1 MTDRWRSRDWSAQA
15 GWALRCIQI
24 AVIFT
29 YFLSALTKIRSGGWS
44 LTSWPESSILLWAII
59 RRPNGLGQFLIPYP
73 ELLRVMQ
80 WGSFIAELTSVV
92 VLWLRGRAL
101 LLAALFWLS
110 FHLFT
115 VTHPVHPLRADVDL
129 LAGLRPARAARSL
142 AAPEVRPAPV
152 GRGRRHAREAAVAD
166 RFWPPDRGRSS
177 NVRGCPYTRLVAGRI
192 NEEDVAAVRDRARIE
207 EVVGSYV
214 TLRTT
219 GGTMKGL
226 CPFHDEK
233 TPSFQVTPSR
243 GYWYCFGAC
252 AEGGDVIDFMRKIDN
267 LTFVEA
273 VERLADR
280 VGIQLRYTDDGGVR
294 AEPGLRMRLVEA
306 LKQAAD
312 FYAEQL
318 TTPEAQPAR
327 QFLAERGF
335 DRAAAEHFGVGF
347 APRDGRALL
356 RHLRGRG
363 FADKELVA
371 AGLAR
376 EAGYDFFQSRALW
389 PIRDSGKQ
397 VLGFGAR
404 RLFDDDRMPAK
415 YINTPETVLYKKSH
429 VLYGLDLARTA
440 ISKKSQAV
448 VVEGYTDVMAAHLA
462 GVDTAVASC
471 GTAFGDDHA
480 RLLRRLMGDH
490 DAFHGEV
497 IFTFDGDAAGQ
508 AAALKVFAGDQNFV
522 TQTYVAIEPTGL
534 DPCDLRLQRGDAAVR
549 ELVAR
554 RLPLYRFVMSN
565 VLSQHDLD
573 RADGRLAALR
583 AATPLVASIRDTAL
597 VSGYVRELA
606 GLLGMDIEEVR
617 AEVMRAAPQS
627 SRRPARAAGPAEE
640 PERRAARPAGAAAA
654 RPAGPAAGH
663 RAADQQAADPEPGAV
678 PRRIGT
684 GSAPPTSPI
693 PRTPRSSPRW
703 RRRRPTASRPD
714 DRPEP
719 SGCTGSPRPARA
731 MRSARWS
738 PRWRWSRCRSRAR

>member
-1 MTDRWRSRDWSAQA
+1 M
-15 GWALRCIQI
+15 
-24 AVIFT
+24 
-29 YFLSALTKIRSGGWS
+29 
-44 LTSWPESSILLWAII
+44 
-59 RRPNGLGQFLIPYP
+59 
-73 ELLRVMQ
+73 
-80 WGSFIAELTSVV
+80 
-92 VLWLRGRAL
+92 
-101 LLAALFWLS
+101 
-110 FHLFT
+110 
-115 VTHPVHPLRADVDL
+115 
-129 LAGLRPARAARSL
+129 
-142 AAPEVRPAPV
+142 
-152 GRGRRHAREAAVAD
+152 
-166 RFWPPDRGRSS
+166 
-177 NVRGCPYTRLVAGRI
+177 AGRI
-192 NEEDVAAVRDRARIE
+192 NEEDIAAVRDRARIE
-207 EVVGSYV
+207 DVVGSYV
-214 TLRTT
+214 TLRST

-243 GYWYCFGAC
+243 GRWYCFGAC
-252 AEGGDVIDFMRKIDN
+252 GEGGDVIDFLQKIES
-267 LTFVEA
+267 LSFYEA

-280 VGIQLRYTDDGGVR
+280 VGIQLRYAEDGGVR
-294 AEPGLRMRLVEA
+294 AEPGLRTRLVDA
-306 LKQAAD
+306 LKQAAE

-335 DRAAAEHFGVGF
+335 ERTAAERFGVGY

-376 EAGYDFFQSRALW
+376 EQGYDFFQARALW
-389 PIRDSGKQ
+389 PIRDSGRQ

-404 RLFDDDRMPAK
+404 RLFDDDRLPAK

-440 ISKKSQAV
+440 ISKRSQAV
-448 VVEGYTDVMAAHLA
+448 VVEGYTDVMAAHLS

-471 GTAFGDDHA
+471 GTAFGDDHT

-522 TQTYVAIEPTGL
+522 AQTYVAIEPSGL
-534 DPCDLRLQRGDAAVR
+534 DPCDLRLQKGEAAVR

-565 VLSQHDLD
+565 VLRQHDLD

-583 AATPLVASIRDTAL
+583 AASPLVASIRDSGL

-606 GLLGMDIEEVR
+606 GMLGMDIEEVR
-617 AEVMRAAPQS
+617 AEVMRVA
-627 SRRPARAAGPAEE
+627 SRTGRRAGPPPDP
-640 PERRAARPAGAAAA
+640 PEAPGPEARPAGIPMPNPRDRLLAIERETTKLIIQNPELFPPGWDGVTVADFTHPAYAAVFAA
-654 RPAGPAAGH
+654 VEKAST
-663 RAADQQAADPEPGAV
+663 E
-678 PRRIGT
+678 GT
-684 GSAPPTSPI
+684 PLDNPTS
-693 PRTPRSSPRW
+693 TPADWVHRITEACPSEEIRSLVAALAVE
-703 RRRRPTASRPD
+703 RP
-714 DRPEP
+714 P
-719 SGCTGSPRPARA
+719 S
-731 MRSARWS
+731 RSAID
-738 PRWRWSRCRSRAR
+738 SRYVIANSATLQRLTVLRAITELKSRLQRTNPLEAQQKYNRMFSELVVLEAKAKELYTRSIGASD

>member
-1 MTDRWRSRDWSAQA
+1 
-15 GWALRCIQI
+15 
-24 AVIFT
+24 
-29 YFLSALTKIRSGGWS
+29 
-44 LTSWPESSILLWAII
+44 
-59 RRPNGLGQFLIPYP
+59 
-73 ELLRVMQ
+73 
-80 WGSFIAELTSVV
+80 
-92 VLWLRGRAL
+92 
-101 LLAALFWLS
+101 
-110 FHLFT
+110 
-115 VTHPVHPLRADVDL
+115 
-129 LAGLRPARAARSL
+129 
-142 AAPEVRPAPV
+142 
-152 GRGRRHAREAAVAD
+152 
-166 RFWPPDRGRSS
+166 
-177 NVRGCPYTRLVAGRI
+177 VAGRI
-192 NEEDVAAVRDRARIE
+192 NEEDIAAVRDRARIE

-252 AEGGDVIDFMRKIDN
+252 GEGGDVIDFLQKIDN
-267 LTFVEA
+267 LSFVEA

-306 LKQAAD
+306 LKQAAE

-327 QFLAERGF
+327 QFLADRGF
-335 DRAAAEHFGVGF
+335 DRTAAERFGVGY

-376 EAGYDFFQSRALW
+376 EQGYDFFQARALW
-389 PIRDSGKQ
+389 PIRDSGRQ

-404 RLFDDDRMPAK
+404 RLFDDDRLPAK
-415 YINTPETVLYKKSH
+415 YINTPETLLYKKSH

-440 ISKKSQAV
+440 ISKRSQAV
-448 VVEGYTDVMAAHLA
+448 VVEGYTDVMAAHLS

-522 TQTYVAIEPTGL
+522 SQTYVAIEPTGL

-554 RLPLYRFVMSN
+554 RLPLYRFVMGN
-565 VLSQHDLD
+565 LLKQHDLD

-583 AATPLVASIRDTAL
+583 AAAPLVASIRDTAL

-606 GLLGMDIEEVR
+606 GMVGMDIEEVR
-617 AEVMRAAPQS
+617 AEVMRTAAR
-627 SRRPARAAGPAEE
+627 SRRRGEPAVEE
-640 PERRAARPAGAAAA
+640 PVADAPKPTGLPMPHPRDRLLATERETAKLMIQNPELFPPEWDGLRVADFTHPAYAAIFAAVERAGAEGPPGTVPGATAGDWVHRISEASPSEEVRSLVAALAVEPPPIRGEVTSRFVVANTAKLQLLTVMRSIAELKSRLQRTNPVEA
-654 RPAGPAAGH
+654 RQKYNQMFSELVVLEARSKELHTRSIG
-663 RAADQQAADPEPGAV
+663 AAD
-678 PRRIGT
+678 
-684 GSAPPTSPI
+684 
-693 PRTPRSSPRW
+693 
-703 RRRRPTASRPD
+703 
-714 DRPEP
+714 
-719 SGCTGSPRPARA
+719 
-731 MRSARWS
+731 
-738 PRWRWSRCRSRAR
+738 